1 MICPRRGIQTTLA
14 ILSCCA
20 ALLGQEKRVDSLIVI
35 DQLEHGFTKGS
46 DRLRFNGFGWVGGDY
61 NRLWVNAEGNRTST
75 GSLDDA
81 DVQILYGRL
90 IAPFWDLQGG
100 VRYYQPLQNGPK
112 RGSAVFGIQGLAPYK
127 FEVQAAGF
135 VSNRGEVSARVEIE
149 YDLRVTQRLVAQPR
163 FETNVAI
170 QRVRE
175 LGIGRGLNDAE
186 LGLRIRYEIRREFA
200 PYVGIVWT
208 SKFGEAAE
216 FARAERVGTSTR
228 NLAFVLG
235 VRFWR

>member
-1 MICPRRGIQTTLA
+1 MIYSLRVIRTIMA
-14 ILSCCA
+14 ILSSCA
-20 ALLGQEKRVDSLIVI
+20 ALFGEEKRVDSLIVI

-46 DRLRFNGFGWVGGDY
+46 DTLRFNAFGWVGGDY
-61 NRLWVNAEGNRTST
+61 NRLWINAEGNRSAT
-75 GSLDDA
+75 GSMDDT

-135 VSNRGEVSARVEIE
+135 VSNRGEVSARAEIE

-163 FETNVAI
+163 FETNVAF

-175 LGIGRGLNDAE
+175 LGVGRGLNDAE
-186 LGLRIRYEIRREFA
+186 LGLRIRYEIRREVA

-208 SKFGEAAE
+208 SKFGDAADY
-216 FARAERVGTSTR
+216 ARAERVGNSTR
-228 NLAFVLG
+228 NLAFVVG
-235 VRFWR
+235 VRLWR

>member
-1 MICPRRGIQTTLA
+1 MRGSRLVIRATLA
-14 ILSCCA
+14 ILSCCSSLFA
-20 ALLGQEKRVDSLIVI
+20 QEKRIDSLIVI
-35 DQLEHGFTKGS
+35 DQLEHGFTRGS
-46 DRLRFNGFGWVGGDY
+46 DRLRFNALGWIGGDY

-75 GSLDDA
+75 GSLDDT

-90 IAPFWDLQGG
+90 IAPFWDVQGG
-100 VRYYQPLQNGPK
+100 VRYYRPLQNGPT
-112 RGSAVFGIQGLAPYK
+112 RGSAVFGIQGLAPFK

-163 FETNVAI
+163 FETNVAF

-186 LGLRIRYEIRREFA
+186 LALRIRYELRREFA
-200 PYVGIVWT
+200 PYAGIVWT
-208 SKFGEAAE
+208 SKFGEAAD
-216 FARAERVGTSTR
+216 FARAERVGNSTR
-228 NLAFVLG
+228 NLAFVVG

>member
-20 ALLGQEKRVDSLIVI
+20 ALFGQEKRVDSLIVI

-163 FETNVAI
+163 FETNVAF

-208 SKFGEAAE
+208 SKFGESAE
-216 FARAERVGTSTR
+216 FTRAERVGTSTR